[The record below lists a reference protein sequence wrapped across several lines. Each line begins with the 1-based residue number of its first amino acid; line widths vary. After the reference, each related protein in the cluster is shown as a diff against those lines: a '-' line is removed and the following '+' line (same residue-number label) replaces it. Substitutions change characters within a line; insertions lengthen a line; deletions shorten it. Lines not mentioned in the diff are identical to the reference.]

1 MQYRS
6 RVFFAFHFSKPKE
19 EQVEEEEEEE
29 ENKKEK
35 EEEKKGVTVD
45 QARMA
50 RATRGTNGE
59 RNDVERHLYWD
70 LLICSQPRH

>member
-6 RVFFAFHFSKPKE
+6 RVFAFHFSKPKE
-19 EQVEEEEEEE
+19 EQVEEEE

-59 RNDVERHLYWD
+59 RNDAERHLYWD